1 MLEKMKSRKFIATLM
16 TNIIAVA
23 TLFTANENVTIQII
37 ALVTIGIANIVYG
50 IVQGAIDAKAIA
62 AEVSKT
68 ATEIE
73 SKLE

>member
-1 MLEKMKSRKFIATLM
+1 MLDKFKSRKFIATMM
-16 TNIIAVA
+16 TNIISKA
-23 TLFTANENVTIQII
+23 TLLKTNENVTIQII
-37 ALVTIGIANIVYG
+37 ALVIIGIVNIVYG

-62 AEVSKT
+62 NQVSKT

>member
-1 MLEKMKSRKFIATLM
+1 MLEKMKSRKFIATIL

-50 IVQGAIDAKAIA
+50 IVQGAIDTKAIA

-68 ATEIE
+68 AHEID
-73 SKLE
+73 SKL

>member
-1 MLEKMKSRKFIATLM
+1 MLDKIKSRKFIATMM
-16 TNIIAVA
+16 TNIISVA

-62 AEVSKT
+62 TEVSKT
-68 ATEIE
+68 ANEIE
-73 SKLE
+73 SKL

>member
-1 MLEKMKSRKFIATLM
+1 MLDKIKSRKFIATMM
-16 TNIIAVA
+16 TNIISVA

-62 AEVSKT
+62 TEVSKT
-68 ATEIE
+68 ANEID
-73 SKLE
+73 SKL

>member
-1 MLEKMKSRKFIATLM
+1 MLDKMKSRKFIATMM
-16 TNIIAVA
+16 TNIISVA

-62 AEVSKT
+62 TEVSKT
-68 ATEIE
+68 ANEIE
-73 SKLE
+73 SKL

>member
-1 MLEKMKSRKFIATLM
+1 MLDKIKSRKFIATMM
-16 TNIIAVA
+16 TNIISVA

-68 ATEIE
+68 ANEID
-73 SKLE
+73 SKL

>member
-1 MLEKMKSRKFIATLM
+1 MLDKIKSRKFIATMM

-23 TLFTANENVTIQII
+23 TLFTANENVIIQII

-62 AEVSKT
+62 TQVSKT
-68 ATEIE
+68 ADEIE
-73 SKLE
+73 SKL

>member
-1 MLEKMKSRKFIATLM
+1 MLDKFKSRKFIATMM
-16 TNIIAVA
+16 TDVVAIA

-37 ALVTIGIANIVYG
+37 ALVTIGVANIVYG

-62 AEVSKT
+62 NQVSKT
-68 ATEIE
+68 ATKIE

>member
-50 IVQGAIDAKAIA
+50 IVQGAIDAKTIA
-62 AEVSKT
+62 NQVSKT

>member
-1 MLEKMKSRKFIATLM
+1 MLDKFKSRKFIATMM
-16 TNIIAVA
+16 TDVVAIA

-37 ALVTIGIANIVYG
+37 ALVTIGVTNIVYG

-62 AEVSKT
+62 NQVSKT
-68 ATEIE
+68 ATKIE

>member
-1 MLEKMKSRKFIATLM
+1 MLDKIKSRKFIATMM

-50 IVQGAIDAKAIA
+50 IVQGAIDAKVVAT
-62 AEVSKT
+62 EVSKT
-68 ATEIE
+68 ANEIG
-73 SKLE
+73 SKL

>member
-1 MLEKMKSRKFIATLM
+1 MLEKIKSRKFIATLI
-16 TNIIAVA
+16 TDIVAVA
-23 TLFTANENVTIQII
+23 TLFTANENATIQII

-50 IVQGAIDAKAIA
+50 IVQGTIDAKAIA

-68 ATEIE
+68 STQIE

>member
-37 ALVTIGIANIVYG
+37 ALVIIGIVNIVYG

-62 AEVSKT
+62 NQVSKT

>member
-1 MLEKMKSRKFIATLM
+1 MLEKMKSRKFIATIL
-16 TNIIAVA
+16 TDIIAVA

-62 AEVSKT
+62 TQVSKI
-68 ATEIE
+68 ADEIE
-73 SKLE
+73 SKL

>member
-1 MLEKMKSRKFIATLM
+1 MLEKMKSRKFIATMM

-62 AEVSKT
+62 IEVSKT
-68 ATEIE
+68 ANEIE
-73 SKLE
+73 SKL

>member
-1 MLEKMKSRKFIATLM
+1 MLDKFKSRKFIATMM
-16 TNIIAVA
+16 TNIISIA

-37 ALVTIGIANIVYG
+37 ALVIIGIVNIVYG

-62 AEVSKT
+62 NQVSKT

>member
-1 MLEKMKSRKFIATLM
+1 MLEKMKSRKFIATIL

-50 IVQGAIDAKAIA
+50 IVQGAIDTKAIA

-68 ATEIE
+68 ANEID
-73 SKLE
+73 SKL

>member
-1 MLEKMKSRKFIATLM
+1 MLEKMKSRKFIATIL

-62 AEVSKT
+62 TQVSKT
-68 ATEIE
+68 EDEIE
-73 SKLE
+73 SKL

>member
-1 MLEKMKSRKFIATLM
+1 MLEKMKSRKFIATMM

-68 ATEIE
+68 ANEID
-73 SKLE
+73 SKL

>member
-1 MLEKMKSRKFIATLM
+1 MLEKMKSRKFIATIL

-50 IVQGAIDAKAIA
+50 IVQGAIDAKVIAIQ
-62 AEVSKT
+62 VSKT
-68 ATEIE
+68 ADEIE
-73 SKLE
+73 SKL

>member
-16 TNIIAVA
+16 TDVVAIA

-62 AEVSKT
+62 NQVSKT
-68 ATEIE
+68 ATKIE

>member
-1 MLEKMKSRKFIATLM
+1 MLEKMKSRKFIATIL

-37 ALVTIGIANIVYG
+37 ALITIGIANIVYG

-68 ATEIE
+68 ANEID
-73 SKLE
+73 SKL

>member
-1 MLEKMKSRKFIATLM
+1 MLEKMKSRKFIATIL

-68 ATEIE
+68 ANEID
-73 SKLE
+73 SKL

>member
-1 MLEKMKSRKFIATLM
+1 MLEKMKSRKFIATIL
-16 TNIIAVA
+16 TDIIAVA

-62 AEVSKT
+62 TEVSKT
-68 ATEIE
+68 ANEIE
-73 SKLE
+73 SKL